1 MFQRVFSLIVLVVLV
16 PLSCPAAGSSESLR
30 AVIDRTAP
38 HLKPNPQLPLN
49 DLDST
54 VRVRSPL
61 SRLKLKLA
69 AGAAVHVGYLGGSIT
84 QNAKGHTKMV
94 SDMLV
99 SLAKERGSRSKF
111 RFTNAGLSSTCST
124 SGAFRLPS
132 HILDKG
138 PVDLL
143 IVEFAVNDDQDA
155 GHSYRD
161 CVRGMEGIVRRATR
175 ANPNVEIVIVHFVNT
190 GMVETLH
197 KGRTPLSIRAHEA
210 VAAHYEIA
218 SVNVAASVAG
228 SIKRGEYTWQDYGGV
243 HPKPFGYL
251 AASIR
256 IYEAIRQG
264 LDKSAKGAADATGK
278 EALPAPIDPQSYDAG
293 VFVAPTM
300 AKRSAG
306 WRTGKATKALM
317 PSGGVRAQYAG
328 YDAIRAEKP
337 GETLTLDFNGSAVGA
352 FILAGPD
359 AGIVET
365 RIDGGD
371 WKSTDLFHRFSEK
384 LNYPRSVMF
393 HTGLES
399 GPHRLELRVAKSTHA
414 KSRGNA
420 ATILH
425 FEVNE

>member
-1 MFQRVFSLIVLVVLV
+1 MSQRMFSLIVLFVLV
-16 PLSCPAAGSSESLR
+16 PLTGLAAESSDSLR
-30 AVIDRTAP
+30 AMIDRTLP
-38 HLKPNPQLPLN
+38 NLKPKPRLPLS
-49 DLDST
+49 DLAAT
-54 VRVRSPL
+54 VRVRNPL
-61 SRLKLKLA
+61 SRLKSKLD
-69 AGAAVHVGYLGGSIT
+69 AGEAVHAAYLGGSIT

-124 SGAFRLPS
+124 SGAFRLQS

-155 GHSYRD
+155 GHSHRD
-161 CVRGMEGIVRRATR
+161 CVRGMEGIVRRVKR
-175 ANPNVEIVIVHFVNT
+175 ANPDAEIVIVHFVNT
-190 GMVETLH
+190 GMVETLN
-197 KGRTPLSIRAHEA
+197 KGGTPLSIRAHES
-210 VAAHYEIA
+210 VAEHYGLA

-264 LDKSAKGAADATGK
+264 LDKSATGARGQ
-278 EALPAPIDPQSYDAG
+278 EELPAPIDPQSYDAG

-306 WRTGKATKALM
+306 WRAGKATKALM

-328 YDAIRAEKP
+328 YDALRADNP
-337 GETLTLDFNGSAVGA
+337 GETLTLDFKGRAVGA

-371 WKSTDLFHRFSEK
+371 WKSTDLFHRFSGK

-393 HTGLES
+393 HTGLGS
-399 GPHRLELRVAKSTHA
+399 GPHRLELRVSGSTHA
-414 KSRGNA
+414 ESKGNA
-420 ATILH
+420 ATIPF
-425 FEVNE
+425 FEVNK